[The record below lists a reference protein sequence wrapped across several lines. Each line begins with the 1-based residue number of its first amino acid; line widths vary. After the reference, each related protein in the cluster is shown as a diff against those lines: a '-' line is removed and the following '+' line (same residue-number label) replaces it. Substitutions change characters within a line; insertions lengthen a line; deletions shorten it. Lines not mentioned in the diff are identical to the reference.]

1 MMNEEQYIA
10 MMREDM
16 KENFTMSFR
25 NRPSQI
31 SVPRALFDNPKYAQL
46 STGAKCL
53 YILMLDRLFLL
64 STDGWFNESE
74 TPYVYYKME
83 QIAADLHCARNK
95 AIKLVTQLEDAGLI
109 TRVKAEH
116 YHPNRYYIHNITE
129 DKNE

>member
-64 STDGWFNESE
+64 STDGSLMDGSMSR
-74 TPYVYYKME
+74 KRRMS
-83 QIAADLHCARNK
+83 
-95 AIKLVTQLEDAGLI
+95 I
-109 TRVKAEH
+109 TR
-116 YHPNRYYIHNITE
+116 
-129 DKNE
+129 

>member
-10 MMREDM
+10 MMKEDM

-25 NRPSQI
+25 NRPAHI
-31 SVPRALFDNPKYAQL
+31 SVPRALFDSPKYAQL
-46 STGAKCL
+46 SADARFL

-64 STDGWFNESE
+64 SANGWFNDSE
-74 TPYVYYKME
+74 TPYVYYKMK

-109 TRVKAEH
+109 TRVKAELGR
-116 YHPNRYYIHNITE
+116 PNRYYIQNIME